1 MARTTDP
8 ELDIYAYL
16 AYAYQHQ
23 IFQSVED
30 EELVEV
36 KVDESQTQVPG
47 PAEMEVSAPSLEGTS
62 EIEIVPE
69 MKISGPSLGGLQKLK
84 L

>member
-1 MARTTDP
+1 MSGFFFIFFIFQETVERDAMARTTDP

-23 IFQSVED
+23 FFQSVED

-36 KVDESQTQVPG
+36 KVDESIKNTK
-47 PAEMEVSAPSLEGTS
+47 T
-62 EIEIVPE
+62 
-69 MKISGPSLGGLQKLK
+69 
-84 L
+84 